1 MDRESGFRAGV
12 RQGVRLC
19 LPGYLPTL
27 VFAAAVGALS
37 QTTGLSALETF
48 LMTSLVAAGA
58 SQVVALGMWAEPMP
72 MLALGLTTL
81 VVNLRFMLMTASTSP
96 WLDAQPFK
104 HVAGTAFMHF
114 DINWAI
120 AMREVAEPAAIRWG
134 MLVGGG
140 VMIYAFWVS
149 GTMIGYAAGGLV
161 ADPRLIAVDVVI
173 AAFFAAILVPGW
185 APSKTAIAWTVAA
198 VTATVIW
205 WTLGGYWHVAAGA
218 VIGAVAGAIAT
229 RPDR

>member
-1 MDRESGFRAGV
+1 MDHETGFQAGV
-12 RQGVRLC
+12 RRGIRLC

-27 VFAAAVGALS
+27 VFAAAVGALAH
-37 QTTGLSALETF
+37 TTGLSALETL

-58 SQVVALGMWAEPMP
+58 SQVVALGLWTDPLP

-96 WLDAQPFK
+96 WLHGKPFPV
-104 HVAGTAFMHF
+104 VAGTAFMHF

-120 AMREVAEPAAIRWG
+120 AMREVSEPAAVRWG

-185 APSKTAIAWTVAA
+185 APAKTAVAWSVAA
-198 VTATVIW
+198 LTAVGIW
-205 WTLGGYWHVAAGA
+205 WTFGGYWHVAAGA
-218 VIGAVAGAIAT
+218 VIGAIAGAIAT
-229 RPDR
+229 RPGK